1 MNTMTCSPRPEEHD
15 MAAVVV
21 AGRDT
26 DKFGRH
32 KVEST
37 ERHLLE
43 LAGSM
48 GQPPLDSR
56 SPGWEGNP
64 LSSVGRAGTSA

>member
-1 MNTMTCSPRPEEHD
+1 MNTMTCCPRPEEQ
-15 MAAVVV
+15 AAVVA

-26 DKFGRH
+26 DKLSRH

-48 GQPPLDSR
+48 GQPPLDNR
-56 SPGWEGNP
+56 APGWEGSP